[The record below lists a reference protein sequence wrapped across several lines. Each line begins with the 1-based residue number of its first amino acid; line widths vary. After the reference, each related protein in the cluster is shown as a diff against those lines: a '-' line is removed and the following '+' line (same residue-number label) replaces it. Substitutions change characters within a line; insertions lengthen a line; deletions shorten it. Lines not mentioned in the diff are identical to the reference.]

1 VEKTREMISL
11 TAHTGVPS
19 IRVDQTTNK
28 NLIHAAIRLL
38 IPANRRHEALTILN
52 SVIEPIRLEEGCIS
66 CRLYQ
71 DLREEGALM
80 LEEIWSSQSDLERHL
95 RTDQVHTVLLV
106 VEMATEYPEIRFD
119 AIAHTMGM
127 EAIQKIRK

>member
-1 VEKTREMISL
+1 MISL
-11 TAHTGVPS
+11 TERRGVPS
-19 IRVDQTTNK
+19 IQVDPTTNE
-28 NLIHAAIRLL
+28 NSVHAAIRLL
-38 IPANRRHEALTILN
+38 IAANKRHEALMILN

-71 DLREEGALM
+71 DLQEDGALM

-95 RTDQVHTVLLV
+95 RTDQFHTVLLV
-106 VEMATEYPEIRFD
+106 VEMAKEYPEIRFD
-119 AIAHTMGM
+119 AIAHTTGM